1 VPRRPNAFTLIELL
15 VVISII
21 ALLIGILLP
30 ALGSARKAALATANL
45 ANLRT
50 MGQSL
55 ALYTNDHPTLPAFRL
70 PVGETHQPTGRPRA
84 RWHFPLGDYVGQ
96 PYHPRTA
103 EEWAGFTGGPGGAG
117 ANDDMPRV
125 DNPVFMDP
133 THDLDDY
140 RAQNGEIKSLRNG
153 SYGYNYHYLGNAR
166 TEGPDGSFA
175 NYPVRESSIQ
185 AASRTVSFADSMGNQ
200 NKVRDLGLREH
211 AYTLDPPRLDTR
223 RHHATTFAESSGP
236 SPADARHN
244 GRATVAFLDGHAKL
258 MRRLDLGYLIRDET
272 TGEVEEDMGNNGLWN
287 GLGFDPDAEDEDGL
301 IRP

>member
-1 VPRRPNAFTLIELL
+1 MPRRSAFTLIELL

-30 ALGSARKAALATANL
+30 ALGSARKAAMATVNL
-45 ANLRT
+45 TNLRT
-50 MGQSL
+50 MGQGL
-55 ALYTNDHPTLPAFRL
+55 ALYMDDHGMLPPFRL
-70 PVGETHQPTGRPRA
+70 PSGQTHEATGRPRA

-103 EEWAGFTGGPGGAG
+103 EEWADFTGGEGGSG
-117 ANDDMPRV
+117 ATDDMPRI

-140 RAQNGEIKSLRNG
+140 RSQNGEIKSLRNG
-153 SYGYNYHYLGNAR
+153 SYGYNYHSLGNTR
-166 TEGPDGSFA
+166 TEGPNGSFA
-175 NYPVRESSIQ
+175 NYPVRESAIQ
-185 AASRTVSFADSMGNQ
+185 AASRTVSFADSKGNQ

-211 AYTLDPPRLDTR
+211 SYTLDPPRLDTR
-223 RHHATTFAESSGP
+223 RHHATTFAETSGP

-258 MRRLDLGYLIRDET
+258 MRLLDLGYLIRDEK
-272 TGEVEEDMGNNGLWN
+272 TGQVEEDMGDNGLWN
-287 GLGFDPDAEDEDGL
+287 GLGYDEHATDRDGPV
-301 IRP
+301 RP